1 MPSTATF
8 TYPVLSPSLIVPLI
22 LSMAR
27 HLRVPQHHIHRA
39 LQNAPQLHPF
49 ILSNVTPTGNKLG
62 EGSYGCVE
70 ELEVNGLICAGKRMY
85 ETLIDSGNEGADRMI
100 QKYYDECR
108 LLSDLRH
115 PNIVQFLGI
124 CFLEAQPGSP
134 LNLPVLVMERLQESL
149 DDLLENTPNI
159 PLAKKCSILQDVARG
174 LLYLHSRS
182 PAIIHRDLTARNVLL
197 NLAMVA
203 KIADMGNSRIV
214 DVQPGQLARTMTRG
228 VPGTIVYMPPEAF
241 EVPPKYG
248 PMLDMFSFGHLTLF
262 TAIQELPVDLLPHNY
277 PDPAT
282 GRLTPR
288 NEVERRSRYMETL
301 WGKFGGSHELV
312 QLITQCLEYSP
323 ARRPSA
329 SEALQRLQHISSQVV
344 DPYHNM
350 THLQLEKL
358 LIEKDEMLIEKDKK
372 IEQAEKLLIENYEK
386 MKKMEYQINTMEV
399 KILSL
404 TKHPLYSLP

>member
-1 MPSTATF
+1 MVSTATI
-8 TYPVLSPSLIVPLI
+8 TYPVLSPSLTVPLI
-22 LSMAR
+22 LNMAR

-70 ELEVNGLICAGKRMY
+70 ELEVNGLVCAGKRMY
-85 ETLIDSGNEGADRMI
+85 ETLIDPGNEGADHMI
-100 QKYYDECR
+100 HKYYDECR

-149 DDLLENTPNI
+149 DDLLENTPDI

-182 PAIIHRDLTARNVLL
+182 SAIIHRDLTARNVLL
-197 NLAMVA
+197 NSAMVA

-262 TAIQELPVDLLPHNY
+262 TAIQEFPGDLLPPNY
-277 PDPAT
+277 KHAKS

-288 NEVERRSRYMETL
+288 NEVERRSSYMETL
-301 WGKFGGSHELV
+301 RGKFGVSHELV

-329 SEALQRLQHISSQVV
+329 SEALQRLQHIRSQVV
-344 DPYHNM
+344 DHYHNM

-358 LIEKDEMLIEKDKK
+358 LIEQNE
-372 IEQAEKLLIENYEK
+372 LLIEQNEK
-386 MKKMEYQINTMEV
+386 LRKVEV
-399 KILSL
+399 NKLTFNLLSI
-404 TKHPLYSLP
+404 PPF